1 MSYIRKIITTAYS
14 ALLCFDKMINF
25 VSLDSKLIFITY
37 DQAGAVRDE
46 SVAEAD
52 CGNGCQDCQD
62 YSSQDDETQPGLWL
76 AEWDL
81 YWLLIGRAFMVIF
94 SWSAIW
100 KCCNNNL
107 KTIGIWDIKSKPL
120 IYSSSNVLNFSFLI
134 IDVCL
139 TWHGNYLFRMLPQYV
154 HLMMIYTRPGSW
166 KSTSQ
171 VSCPPPW
178 WYWKRVLKPE

>member
-1 MSYIRKIITTAYS
+1 M
-14 ALLCFDKMINF
+14 
-25 VSLDSKLIFITY
+25 
-37 DQAGAVRDE
+37 RDG

-62 YSSQDDETQPGLWL
+62 YSSQDDETRPSLWL
-76 AEWDL
+76 DEWEL
-81 YWLLIGRAFMVIF
+81 YWHLLGWAFMAIF

-120 IYSSSNVLNFSFLI
+120 IYSSSNVLNFSFLS

-139 TWHGNYLFRMLPQYV
+139 TWHGNYLFSILPQYV
-154 HLMMIYTRPGSW
+154 HLMMIYTGPVQGPESQHHKFHVHLHDDIERGFLNLNRFHDQVKGLSLNAMMSPGQLTLS
-166 KSTSQ
+166 
-171 VSCPPPW
+171 
-178 WYWKRVLKPE
+178 